1 MNNPVINYFL
11 LRIGIFVAV
20 LSILLVTQMDW
31 MLAAIFAAV
40 ISFSLS
46 IIFLRKQ
53 RDKVSEY
60 VHNRSQARIAKAKSQ
75 PEGDV
80 ENELLDREGK

>member
-20 LSILLVTQMDW
+20 LSILLLTQMDW

-60 VHNRSQARIAKAKSQ
+60 VYKRSQRRVAKANSSD
-75 PEGDV
+75 DV
-80 ENELLDREGK
+80 ENELLDREGE